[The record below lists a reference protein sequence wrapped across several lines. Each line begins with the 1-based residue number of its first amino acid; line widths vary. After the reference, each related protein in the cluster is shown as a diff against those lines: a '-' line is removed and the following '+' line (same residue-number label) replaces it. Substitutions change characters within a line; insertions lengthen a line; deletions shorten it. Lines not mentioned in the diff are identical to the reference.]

1 MAIFRAISNLMVLV
15 KNMTKAKNE
24 KTIQNDAT
32 YSVPKDGSSPDST
45 TKKDGSSTCPN
56 TNNQNQSSTTSSSTP
71 VNKQDEV
78 GDCEDGANGDM
89 GMGDLLPSFNLNVDD
104 PNDEEQDPPKTF
116 LEWLFGFILDP
127 LTAIIKGIIQT
138 VELVIITINVATNL
152 KRCAK
157 WFFIY
162 VFCTLVYLP
171 ISMLFS
177 LLNLSKFEKKI
188 WNILNGVDA
197 AIFCILE
204 KVRGPGKGFHIIRF
218 SDDIRE
224 ICFLEDVIPTNC
236 NPPPSKKTKKCKK
249 KIDPSKLSSYLFLFA
264 TIFFMCFFIY
274 YYGRYGM
281 KLGEGGSLLSFT
293 NEIPFTFSL
302 LFFMIVLVTVYIIVS
317 TFTNAFIYMF
327 IVAVIPIT
335 LFLLSS
341 MFYLFTMSYDKD
353 YMGDPTTI
361 ARKLKPTIDFLSA
374 YSIGILGIFLNLP
387 QIYQYIVGF
396 ISVIVMFIIIMIVIF
411 LALPIEYSTIAT
423 NNPTVFFFSFLN
435 LSDYVQKFGYQVN
448 TAIGRIPTET
458 ATAVT
463 DTPIHK

>member
-1 MAIFRAISNLMVLV
+1 MVLI

-24 KTIQNDAT
+24 KTIENDAT

-45 TKKDGSSTCPN
+45 TKKDGSSGTCPN
-56 TNNQNQSSTTSSSTP
+56 SSNANNQSSTTASSQP
-71 VNKQDEV
+71 VHKEDDV
-78 GDCEDGANGDM
+78 GDCEDGGDDM
-89 GMGDLLPSFNLNVDD
+89 GGMGDLLPSFNLNVDD

-162 VFCTLVYLP
+162 VFCTLIYLP

-177 LLNLSKFEKKI
+177 LLNLSKFERKI
-188 WNILNGVDA
+188 WNVLNGVDA

-218 SDDIRE
+218 SDDIRSV
-224 ICFLEDVIPTNC
+224 CFLEDVKPTNC
-236 NPPPSKKTKKCKK
+236 NRPPPSKKNNKCKK

-317 TFTNAFIYMF
+317 TFTNAFIYIF

-335 LFLLSS
+335 LLLLSS
-341 MFYLFTMSYDKD
+341 IFYLVTMAYDKD
-353 YMGDPTTI
+353 YMGDPATI
-361 ARKLKPTIDFLSA
+361 ARKLKPTIDLFAS

-387 QIYQYIVGF
+387 RIYQYIVGF
-396 ISVIVMFIIIMIVIF
+396 ISAFIMFIIIMIILF
-411 LALPIEYSTIAT
+411 LALPVEYSTIAT
-423 NNPTVFFFSFLN
+423 TDPTVFFFSFLN
-435 LSDYVQKFGYQVN
+435 VSDYVQKFGYQVN
-448 TAIGRIPTET
+448 SAIGRIPTPT
-458 ATAVT
+458 VATT
-463 DTPIHK
+463 NKNN